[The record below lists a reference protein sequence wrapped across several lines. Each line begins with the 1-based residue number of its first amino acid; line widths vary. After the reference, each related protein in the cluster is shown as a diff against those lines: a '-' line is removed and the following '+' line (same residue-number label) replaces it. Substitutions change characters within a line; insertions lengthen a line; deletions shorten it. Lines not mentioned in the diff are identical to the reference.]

1 MDEKREQFVFS
12 SCSVCVQFVFS
23 LCSVRVQFAFS
34 LCSVRVLFVFCLCS
48 VSVQFY
54 DHDQT
59 IEGWLML
66 TVETEVDIGQMKGA
80 LSWLVCWACRAGTT
94 NFCSALAALSAQYK
108 LFFSWAGS
116 RAGSPV
122 S

>member
-66 TVETEVDIGQMKGA
+66 TVETEVDIGQMKGV
-80 LSWLVCWACRAGTT
+80 LSWLVHCMGLSCRYKRLLFCLGCTSWPST
-94 NFCSALAALSAQYK
+94 NI
-108 LFFSWAGS
+108 FS
-116 RAGSPV
+116 SPYTI
-122 S
+122 